1 MRAGPPHSRSPFGGL
16 GISGRPTD
24 IVPHGFTRSVAARP
38 SGYSMQAPVDPPRVE
53 IRTTVTIPILDGA
66 GKGVFHTFGG
76 FSDGGEHFAIAL
88 GQQGH
93 DVPLVRVHSECLT
106 GDVFGSQ
113 RCDCGPQLNDA
124 LHRIGKEGGF
134 VLYLR
139 QEGRGIGLY
148 AKLDAYV
155 LQDQGL
161 DTFEANERLNFPH
174 DMRDFTPAAQML
186 LALGVRRI
194 RLLTNNPDKAKQL
207 EAAGIEIA
215 EIVPTGVFV
224 TEHNIQYLEAKV
236 RKHAHRIDLAEMSDQ
251 IDALPRAVG
260 GLRRLGKP

>member
-1 MRAGPPHSRSPFGGL
+1 
-16 GISGRPTD
+16 
-24 IVPHGFTRSVAARP
+24 
-38 SGYSMQAPVDPPRVE
+38 MQAPVNPSRVE

-66 GKGVFHTFGG
+66 ARGVFHTFDG
-76 FSDGGEHFAIAL
+76 FADGGEHFAIAL
-88 GQQGH
+88 GPQGR

-161 DTFEANERLNFPH
+161 DTYEANERLNFPH
-174 DMRDFTPAAQML
+174 DLRDFTPAAQML
-186 LALGVRRI
+186 LALGVKRI

-236 RKHAHRIDLAEMSDQ
+236 KKHAHRIDLSDISGQ
-251 IDALPRAVG
+251 AKVLPLAVG
-260 GLRRLGKP
+260 DTPGVRRLGKP

>member
-1 MRAGPPHSRSPFGGL
+1 
-16 GISGRPTD
+16 
-24 IVPHGFTRSVAARP
+24 
-38 SGYSMQAPVDPPRVE
+38 MQAPVNPPRVE
-53 IRTTVTIPILDGA
+53 IRTTVAIPILDGA
-66 GKGVFHTFGG
+66 VRGVFHTFDG
-76 FSDGGEHFAIAL
+76 FADGEMLAAIAL
-88 GQQGH
+88 GPKGR

-161 DTFEANERLNFPH
+161 DTYEANERLNFPH
-174 DMRDFTPAAQML
+174 DLRDFTPAAQML
-186 LALGVRRI
+186 LALGVKRI

-236 RKHAHRIDLAEMSDQ
+236 KKHAHRIDLSD
-251 IDALPRAVG
+251 ISGDAKVLPLAVG
-260 GLRRLGKP
+260 DTPGVRRLGKP

>member
-1 MRAGPPHSRSPFGGL
+1 
-16 GISGRPTD
+16 
-24 IVPHGFTRSVAARP
+24 
-38 SGYSMQAPVDPPRVE
+38 MQAPVNPPRVE

-66 GKGVFHTFGG
+66 VRGVFHTFDG
-76 FSDGGEHFAIAL
+76 FADGGEHFAIAL
-88 GQQGH
+88 GPKGR

-161 DTFEANERLNFPH
+161 DTYEANERLNFPH
-174 DMRDFTPAAQML
+174 DLRDFTPAAQML
-186 LALGVRRI
+186 LALGVKRI

-207 EAAGIEIA
+207 EAAGIEIT

-236 RKHAHRIDLAEMSDQ
+236 KKHAHRIDLTEISDQ
-251 IDALPRAVG
+251 AKVLPMAVG
-260 GLRRLGKP
+260 DTPGVRRLGKP

>member
-1 MRAGPPHSRSPFGGL
+1 
-16 GISGRPTD
+16 
-24 IVPHGFTRSVAARP
+24 
-38 SGYSMQAPVDPPRVE
+38 MQTPVE
-53 IRTTVTIPILDGA
+53 IRNTVTIPILDGA
-66 GKGVFHTFGG
+66 GSGIFHTFTS
-76 FSDGGEHFAIAL
+76 FEDGGEHFAIAL
-88 GQQGH
+88 GPQGH

-113 RCDCGPQLNDA
+113 RCDCGPQLIDA
-124 LHRIGKEGGF
+124 LHRIGREGGF

-186 LALGVRRI
+186 LALGVKRI

-207 EAAGIEIA
+207 EAAGIEIV

-224 TEHNIQYLEAKV
+224 TAHNIQYLEAKV
-236 RKHAHRIDLAEMSDQ
+236 RKHAHQIDLPELSAQ
-251 IDALPRAVG
+251 IERLPKAVG
-260 GLRRLGKP
+260 AGGVAALRRLGKP

>member
-1 MRAGPPHSRSPFGGL
+1 MAGFRSAGL
-16 GISGRPTD
+16 GMCRLPTD
-24 IVPHGFTRSVAARP
+24 IEAQTSRGSVAARP
-38 SGYSMQAPVDPPRVE
+38 ARTLMQTPVE

-66 GKGVFHTFGG
+66 GTGVFKTFRG
-76 FSDGGEHFAIAL
+76 FADGEEHFAIAL
-88 GQQGH
+88 GPEGR
-93 DVPLVRVHSECLT
+93 DPPLVRVHSECLT

-161 DTFEANERLNFPH
+161 DTYEANERLNFPH

-186 LALGVRRI
+186 QALGVHRI

-207 EAAGIEIA
+207 EAAGIEVV

-236 RKHAHRIDLAEMSDQ
+236 RKHAHQIDLPELSAQ
-251 IDALPRAVG
+251 IERLPRAAG
-260 GLRRLGKP
+260 AAGFRRLAKP

>member
-1 MRAGPPHSRSPFGGL
+1 
-16 GISGRPTD
+16 
-24 IVPHGFTRSVAARP
+24 
-38 SGYSMQAPVDPPRVE
+38 MQAPNPPRVE

-66 GKGVFHTFGG
+66 AKGVFHTFSG
-76 FSDGGEHFAIAL
+76 FADGGEHFAIAL
-88 GQQGH
+88 GPEER
-93 DVPLVRVHSECLT
+93 DLPLVRVHSECLT

-161 DTFEANERLNFPH
+161 DTYEANERLNFPH

-186 LALGVRRI
+186 LALGVKRI

-236 RKHAHRIDLAEMSDQ
+236 RKHSHRIDLPEKSGRAEV
-251 IDALPRAVG
+251 LPLTVG
-260 GLRRLGKP
+260 AAAALRRLGKP